1 MVSYMDE
8 KLQVTPGPY
17 PGLWETWFLSDP
29 LFRVLYKSVPDGY
42 LIRGFVDE
50 KTVFVN
56 LDEEL

>member
-1 MVSYMDE
+1 MDE
-8 KLQVTPGPY
+8 KLQVTSGPY

-29 LFRVLYKSVPDGY
+29 LFRVLYKAVPDGY